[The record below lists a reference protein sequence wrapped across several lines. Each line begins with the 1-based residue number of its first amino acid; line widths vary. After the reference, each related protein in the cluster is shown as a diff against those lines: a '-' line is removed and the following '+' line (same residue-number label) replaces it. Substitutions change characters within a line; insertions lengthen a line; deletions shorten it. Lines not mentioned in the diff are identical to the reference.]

1 MLQKV
6 SSEGSGLYVYLGKWQ
21 TLNQVTN
28 HEKLRKFSVMLTNK
42 TKPRSVNVN
51 EIYLQ
56 HQIDLADMNNMKVEH
71 KWKFYCF
78 DIFLCWICFLVSI
91 GLFLLKEEKV
101 AMYKKELQRTFKG

>member
-6 SSEGSGLYVYLGKWQ
+6 SSEGSGLYVDLGKWQ

-28 HEKLRKFSVMLTNK
+28 HEKLRKSSVMLTNK